1 MLQRPTTR
9 TAAIVFAATAAT
21 AALSFAFVTSASA
34 SADGSAPK
42 AAPAAAAALPSV
54 SGSPEA
60 AFTRIADFY
69 GAYIDAVY
77 DGDGKTADQLRSFYL
92 AKPLQAEL
100 KKWEETNHANGVL
113 RAQNVPSQW
122 KVTSTGS
129 GTGKTSATVTL
140 TWGGSTTEIHVQADL
155 ATKKITSIKD

>member
-1 MLQRPTTR
+1 MLQRPSKR
-9 TAAIVFAATAAT
+9 TAAVLLAATAAT
-21 AALSFAFVTSASA
+21 AALSLTFVTTASA
-34 SADGSAPK
+34 SGDGTPK

-77 DGDGKTADQLRSFYL
+77 DGSDTAGALRSAYL
-92 AKPLQAEL
+92 SKPLQAEL
-100 KKWEETNHANGVL
+100 KQWEEANHANGVL

-129 GTGKTSATVTL
+129 GAGKTSATVTL
-140 TWGGSTTEIHVQADL
+140 TWGGGSTTLIHVQADL
-155 ATKKITSIKD
+155 ATRKITSIKD